1 MLTSQR
7 VHTETV
13 IDRCPFDKSHKSQ
26 HLGLATAAHVQLSVI
41 RVTQE
46 WSLWDGMVG
55 QACNCCGQQAEITRG
70 VGRDKYTH
78 SQHYGRSSMAVA
90 QVWHYR
96 GMRGEMTGT
105 ALTGRLGIIPTLG
118 HIINS
123 YISE

>member
-1 MLTSQR
+1 MGWW
-7 VHTETV
+7 
-13 IDRCPFDKSHKSQ
+13 DKPAIVVANRQK
-26 HLGLATAAHVQLSVI
+26 LPL
-41 RVTQE
+41 
-46 WSLWDGMVG
+46 
-55 QACNCCGQQAEITRG
+55 